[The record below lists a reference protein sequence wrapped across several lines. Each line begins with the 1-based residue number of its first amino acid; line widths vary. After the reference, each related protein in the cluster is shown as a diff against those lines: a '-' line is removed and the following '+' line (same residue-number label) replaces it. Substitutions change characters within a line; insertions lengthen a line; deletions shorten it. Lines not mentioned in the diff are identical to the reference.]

1 MAQIQVNGINIYY
14 ELKGKQEGKEA
25 VIFLNGVMS
34 TVAGWALQVPVFEK
48 AGFKILLHD
57 FRGQL
62 LSEKPQQ
69 DYTFS
74 MHVQDTKSLLDKL
87 GIEKVHIICTSYG
100 SIVGLRFALD
110 FPEYVKSITMID
122 ALSEADGNFRRI
134 ITNWQ
139 ELLKDG
145 DMLKFFRAIVP
156 TIYSNFFLE
165 NNEKALRER
174 EQLLKSLPKDFME
187 AFSRLLTN
195 AVQNINYTSE
205 LTKIKCPVFL
215 ACGELDL
222 LTPIKLS
229 QIIKK
234 QIPHAEFV
242 IVPECGHT
250 TVYEKPDVV
259 NSLALGF
266 IIKNI

>member
-48 AGFKILLHD
+48 AAFKILLHD

-74 MHVQDTKSLLDKL
+74 MHVQDTKSLLDQL

-100 SIVGLRFALD
+100 SVVGMRFTID

-134 ITNWQ
+134 ITNW
-139 ELLKDG
+139 
-145 DMLKFFRAIVP
+145 
-156 TIYSNFFLE
+156 
-165 NNEKALRER
+165 
-174 EQLLKSLPKDFME
+174 
-187 AFSRLLTN
+187 
-195 AVQNINYTSE
+195 
-205 LTKIKCPVFL
+205 
-215 ACGELDL
+215 
-222 LTPIKLS
+222 
-229 QIIKK
+229 
-234 QIPHAEFV
+234 
-242 IVPECGHT
+242 
-250 TVYEKPDVV
+250 
-259 NSLALGF
+259 
-266 IIKNI
+266 